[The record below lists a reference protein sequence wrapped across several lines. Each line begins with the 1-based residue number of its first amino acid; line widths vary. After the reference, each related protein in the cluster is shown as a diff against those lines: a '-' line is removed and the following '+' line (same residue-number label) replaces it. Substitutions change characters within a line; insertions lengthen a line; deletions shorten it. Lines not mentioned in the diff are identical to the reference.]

1 MFNPASC
8 LLLPYLRS
16 LSSVLC
22 SEERPTTPPDLG
34 CITTFTNLGISR
46 TENIRNLPDI
56 RPYQYP
62 SEYPADGYRTKANKF
77 FFRYQLK
84 ITKKS
89 SIMPDIR
96 SYTKTDRISNKLS
109 ICSISRN
116 IIINCW
122 NMGLNQGCGSGSGK
136 KNRIRGSVPRTMRY
150 FKNSIE

>member
-56 RPYQYP
+56 RLYQYP
-62 SEYPADGYRTKANKF
+62 SEYPAAGYRTNAKKIFFPYYLKF
-77 FFRYQLK
+77 DKNTLLSCRVSGCPAFCKRRTGF
-84 ITKKS
+84 
-89 SIMPDIR
+89 
-96 SYTKTDRISNKLS
+96 NKLN
-109 ICSISRN
+109 IRSISRN
-116 IIINCW
+116 IIINCL

-136 KNRIRGSVPRTMRY
+136 KTGSGALTPKV
-150 FKNSIE
+150 